1 MVMKIKKD
9 YYANKHGFQLRD
21 YMKECAKIAPNW
33 GNEIYSMEEGFFFL
47 NAIKYKVRAGL
58 KEENSFGSD
67 LEKYSD
73 YVDDLLELGV
83 SLEIIEEAVK
93 DYTERFYAWEGQ
105 TDEEFEEFTESF
117 VLEV

>member
-1 MVMKIKKD
+1 MKITKD
-9 YYANKHGFQLRD
+9 YYANEHGFQLRD
-21 YMKECAKIAPNW
+21 YMKECAKMANDW

-58 KEENSFGSD
+58 KEKNTFEKD
-67 LEKYSD
+67 LEKYND
-73 YVDDLLELGV
+73 YVSDLLELGV
-83 SLEIIEEAVK
+83 SLEMIEEAVK

-105 TDEEFEEFTESF
+105 TDEDFDEFMESF